1 MPRQSGQ
8 CCQQVEG
15 KVPSHGEASGAQ
27 KNLDKILQPD
37 LPRLPNSSLSS
48 NDKDILQQNIL
59 LFVYRNKTGPAQ
71 GKQPKEPYSYAGRE
85 GTFPST
91 YTHSTWARGKTFV
104 MERHKTFLTGALT
117 VEDCQ
122 FHLSDL
128 KSHKNRIPVI
138 CNYPGAQILWMKGSL
153 TQTYF
158 KPRTQLQGV
167 QMGAASFLR

>member
-91 YTHSTWARGKTFV
+91 YTHSSWARGKTFV
-104 MERHKTFLTGALT
+104 MERHRTFLTGALT

-122 FHLSDL
+122 FHIWVIWNPTKTGFLWFVTTQEH
-128 KSHKNRIPVI
+128 KSFEWKV
-138 CNYPGAQILWMKGSL
+138 A
-153 TQTYF
+153 
-158 KPRTQLQGV
+158 
-167 QMGAASFLR
+167 